1 MAVMKPAN
9 VDRQWMAA
17 LIPGAVFAVRVKM
30 RLRPADMPPVRR
42 IKAPGWRAQ
51 KKPKVAKSRRAL

>member
-1 MAVMKPAN
+1 MKPAN

-30 RLRPADMPPVRR
+30 RLMTRRKEVPVTS
-42 IKAPGWRAQ
+42 A
-51 KKPKVAKSRRAL
+51 